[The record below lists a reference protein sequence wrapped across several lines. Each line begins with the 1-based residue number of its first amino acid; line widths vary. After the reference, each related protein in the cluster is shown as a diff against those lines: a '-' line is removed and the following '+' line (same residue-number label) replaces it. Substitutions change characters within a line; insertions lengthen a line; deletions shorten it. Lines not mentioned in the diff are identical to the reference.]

1 MATHDYVLDNASG
14 SAFRTDLNNALI
26 AVRSNNSDD
35 TAPAT
40 RFPFQWYVD
49 TSNSQATLKIGTST
63 NSNSAASYVTVGT
76 VGALQGDGTANLG
89 LAPLAGPTFTGDVV
103 ISSTS
108 ALQIPVGTTD
118 QRPSSPSAGDLR
130 FNSTTASA
138 EIYNGTGFV
147 AVGGGATGEGGDK
160 CFYENDLTV
169 TTSYTI
175 TANSGAHAVGPLVI
189 NSGVTLTVPATSN
202 LVIS

>member
-1 MATHDYVLDNASG
+1 MATHDYNLANASG
-14 SAFRTDLNNALI
+14 SAFRSDLNNALAAI
-26 AVRSNNSDD
+26 ASNNSDSSD
-35 TAPAT
+35 PAT
-40 RFPFQWYVD
+40 TFAFQWYVD
-49 TSNSQATLKIGTST
+49 TGDSTLKIR
-63 NSNSAASYVTVGT
+63 NAANNAYINVSTVG
-76 VGALQGDGTANLG
+76 GIGTANLG
-89 LAPLAGPTFTGDVV
+89 LAPAASPTFTGDVV

-108 ALQIPVGTTD
+108 ALQIPVGTTA
-118 QRPSSPSAGDLR
+118 QRPASPSAGDLR
-130 FNSTTASA
+130 FNSTTTSA

-147 AVGGGATGEGGDK
+147 AVGGGATGGGSDA

-189 NSGVTLTVPATSN
+189 NSGVTVTVPSTSN

>member
-1 MATHDYVLDNASG
+1 MATHDYNLANASG
-14 SAFRTDLNNALI
+14 SAFRSDLNNALAAI
-26 AVRSNNSDD
+26 ASNNSDSSD
-35 TAPAT
+35 PAT
-40 RFPFQWYVD
+40 TFAFQWYVD
-49 TSNSQATLKIGTST
+49 TGDDTLKIR
-63 NSNSAASYVTVGT
+63 NAANNAYINVSTVG
-76 VGALQGDGTANLG
+76 GIGTANLG
-89 LAPLAGPTFTGDVV
+89 LAPAASPTFTGDVV

-108 ALQIPVGTTD
+108 ALQIPVGTTA
-118 QRPSSPSAGDLR
+118 QRPTSPSAGDLR
-130 FNSTTASA
+130 FNSTTTSA

-147 AVGGGATGEGGDK
+147 AVGGGATGGGSDA

-189 NSGVTLTVPATSN
+189 NSGVTVTVPATSN